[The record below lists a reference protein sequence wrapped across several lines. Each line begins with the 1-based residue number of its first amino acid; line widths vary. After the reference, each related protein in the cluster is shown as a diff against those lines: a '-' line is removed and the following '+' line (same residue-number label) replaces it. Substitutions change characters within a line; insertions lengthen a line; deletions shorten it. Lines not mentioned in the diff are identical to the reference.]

1 MKDVHRPRESM
12 DLNLLRVFEMVYR
25 EQHLTRSAEAL
36 ALTPSAVSHALRR
49 LREQLGDP
57 LFVRDG
63 KLMRPTPA
71 CLRQA
76 PALITQL
83 AQLRQMLQRWGHFEP
98 SQSRQRFRIG
108 MPDAVELMLLPA
120 LHHAVSALA
129 PLCSIVSAHFDRAG
143 LGRQLAAGQLDLAID
158 VAQPMVEPVRHRH
171 LLSDAFCLLARAGH
185 PLGGPPALP
194 DYLAARH
201 VAVSSRATGVVM
213 EDATL
218 AQMGLQREVAVRG
231 QNYTSAFRVLSGSDL
246 LLTVPARLAD
256 AVAPPGLQRWPL
268 PFELPAV
275 QLHVYWHAHN
285 EGDPANDWLRA
296 RVLSLAG

>member
-1 MKDVHRPRESM
+1 M
-12 DLNLLRVFEMVYR
+12 DLNLLRVFETVYR
-25 EQHLTRSAEAL
+25 EQHLTRAAEAL

-76 PALITQL
+76 PALIAQL
-83 AQLRQMLQRWGHFEP
+83 AQLRQLLQQWGRFDAA
-98 SQSRQRFRIG
+98 QSRQRFRIG

-120 LHHAVSALA
+120 LQQALLATA

-158 VAQPMVEPVRHRH
+158 VAQPMVEPVRHAR
-171 LLSDAFCLLARAGH
+171 LLSDAFCLLARRGH
-185 PLGGPPALP
+185 PLQAPPALP

-201 VAVSSRATGVVM
+201 VAVSTRATGVVI

-218 AQMGLQREVAVRG
+218 AQMGWQREVAVRC
-231 QNYTSAFRVLSGSDL
+231 QNYTTALRLITDSDL
-246 LLTVPARLAD
+246 LLTVPGRLAEEID
-256 AVAPPGLQRWPL
+256 PQLRLRRWPV

-275 QLHVYWHAHN
+275 QLHVYWHAHR

-296 RVLSLAG
+296 RVRALAR